1 MTAMMPQSWRLCSLR
16 HMASHERC
24 LNRSQ
29 HSTMMRQG
37 SKHISMAVRGWQP
50 RRMQQAITR
59 LPARHMSLPAQ
70 LPSHQA
76 PPGRLQ
82 CPSCLHK
89 AGHMPLLLLRPAE
102 TAALNRTQPLPGW
115 SCWAAVGL
123 AVAAGRDRHQA
134 LPKISRPARASLCR
148 MPDQLCLKSMP
159 ATLRSREGR
168 LEWPPALTHCPS
180 VAQSRGGRL
189 AFPLAPA
196 RSRNAEQRRWEW
208 AGACY
213 RVRTGWVGCT
223 GRQ

>member
-16 HMASHERC
+16 HMASHQRC

-59 LPARHMSLPAQ
+59 LPARHMSPPAQ

-76 PPGRLQ
+76 PGRLQ

-89 AGHMPLLLLRPAE
+89 AGHMPLLLLRPAQ

-115 SCWAAVGL
+115 SCWAAAGL

-134 LPKISRPARASLCR
+134 PQRISRPARAGLCR
-148 MPDQLCLKSMP
+148 MPDQLRLKCMP
-159 ATLRSREGR
+159 ATLRSRKGR
-168 LEWPPALTHCPS
+168 SELPPALAHCPS
-180 VAQSRGGRL
+180 VAQSRRGCL
-189 AFPLAPA
+189 AFPLALA
-196 RSRNAEQRRWEW
+196 RSRNIERCRWEW
-208 AGACY
+208 AGGCH
-213 RVRTGWVGCT
+213 RVQTGWVGST
-223 GRQ
+223 GS